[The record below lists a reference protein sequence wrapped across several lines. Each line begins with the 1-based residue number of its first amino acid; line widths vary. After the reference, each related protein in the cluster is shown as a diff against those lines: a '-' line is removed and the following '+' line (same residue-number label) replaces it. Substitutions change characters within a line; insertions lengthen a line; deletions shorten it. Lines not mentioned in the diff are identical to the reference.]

1 MFNMVAAIKGYCL
14 KRQPFLQVCQ
24 HVLDFLDRLEALVC
38 LHISL
43 GRHLE
48 WLETNSSKYSSRYT
62 CIYRYIYIY
71 ICIHRYVD
79 FFNFVSI
86 VYMCIEISIHRYIH
100 IIYIYIN
107 KLLAIPRRARSQ
119 QLSHRSSSSCG
130 GSGTFT
136 ATRTA
141 QGFSLKNGRT
151 YYPLVNQHS
160 EVKNTKFNR
169 FFFAINVP
177 FSRATLNYQRVDI
190 H

>member
-1 MFNMVAAIKGYCL
+1 MSWTSWTVWRRWSASTSRWGGTWNGWRPTLLNIVPDI
-14 KRQPFLQVCQ
+14 
-24 HVLDFLDRLEALVC
+24 HVSID
-38 LHISL
+38 
-43 GRHLE
+43 
-48 WLETNSSKYSSRYT
+48 
-62 CIYRYIYIY
+62 IYIY
-71 ICIHRYVD
+71 VFIYRYVD